1 MNLLTDVNLKVSL
14 HESKGYAIFL
24 SLLPV
29 LMMHRTPGMSL
40 GLSTMLIAAGMVYAG
55 CVIYVHWRRIDLNK
69 IFVFLPYLLYAG
81 YSGNGIY
88 RLLAMAI
95 LVHLL
100 AICSGAVHYGRLKS
114 MLIGVA
120 CVASGCVLL
129 QHLLHW
135 TVGLDLQF
143 LYKVTMLESLQRD
156 GYNGIFDTYH
166 YKGMYRPAAFF
177 LEPSHFAQYSF
188 VGLCACL
195 FSTAQTKWKQALLIT
210 AGMFAT
216 TSGIGFVLTSSIW
229 LWWRLTKIEDFPI
242 IYKVLLFLGVCVLAA
257 CSLFVLYQIPFF
269 ESIISRFLDTP
280 EGEVNAVDGR
290 TFGWGLLFEGKDFWE
305 LFWGYGAD
313 TLPPYFLTGMME
325 QLYVYGW
332 LGVGLLFM
340 YLAWLCLFTKGLAR
354 IVSILFFSLYFVAG
368 VSGFVHVIFYIGTI
382 LTCYIFQYEEG

>member
-29 LMMHRTPGMSL
+29 LMIHRTPGMSL

-55 CVIYVHWRRIDLNK
+55 CVIYVHWQRIDLNK
-69 IFVFLPYLLYAG
+69 IFVFIPYLLYAW

-177 LEPSHFAQYSF
+177 LEPSHFAQDSF

-290 TFGWGLLFEGKDFWE
+290 IFGWGLLFEGKDFGE

-340 YLAWLCLFTKGLAR
+340 YLTWLCLFTKGLAR

-382 LTCYIFQYEEG
+382 LTCYIFHYEEG

>member
-29 LMMHRTPGMSL
+29 LMIHRTPGMSL

-55 CVIYVHWRRIDLNK
+55 CVIYVHWQRIDLNK
-69 IFVFLPYLLYAG
+69 IFVFIPYLLYAW

-290 TFGWGLLFEGKDFWE
+290 IFGWGLLFEGKDF
-305 LFWGYGAD
+305 GNSSGD
-313 TLPPYFLTGMME
+313 MGPIRCP
-325 QLYVYGW
+325 
-332 LGVGLLFM
+332 
-340 YLAWLCLFTKGLAR
+340 R
-354 IVSILFFSLYFVAG
+354 ISLR
-368 VSGFVHVIFYIGTI
+368 
-382 LTCYIFQYEEG
+382 E

>member
-88 RLLAMAI
+88 RLLATAI

-156 GYNGIFDTYH
+156 GYNSIFETYH

-195 FSTAQTKWKQALLIT
+195 FSTPQTKWKQALLIT

-242 IYKVLLFLGVCVLAA
+242 IHKVLLFLGVCVLAA

-305 LFWGYGAD
+305 LFGDMG
-313 TLPPYFLTGMME
+313 PIRCP
-325 QLYVYGW
+325 
-332 LGVGLLFM
+332 
-340 YLAWLCLFTKGLAR
+340 R
-354 IVSILFFSLYFVAG
+354 ISLR
-368 VSGFVHVIFYIGTI
+368 
-382 LTCYIFQYEEG
+382 E